1 MIGAVGDTPI
11 FVNRNGNGL
20 YDALYAHLP
29 PPDHVT
35 PDQRPPYAMLV
46 PRIAPNGSA
55 TDLVF
60 ELYDH
65 PKVDE
70 PSIGVPDALTN
81 DIVYDNF
88 VGPLFHD
95 LISRYGRDIAVLITR
110 GGGVW
115 VCSIPGAMAMVLGG
129 IVPQDPWEA
138 KIVLSPLLLQLDR
151 AARIF
156 TDSTDMRVSWTG
168 VIVGWANE
176 FLSIVFFFAWLNYAV
191 LTLTSALTLIPNIG
205 SSTIALPVLGPHHA
219 WQFFLAL
226 VVTVGEIVMVLLW
239 RLTFGKAIGLP
250 LLAFDIFMHVLLGAH
265 LSDDPITRIGTVTLS
280 LTFALGTQFAM
291 LSTGFM
297 AIRLRPL
304 TLDWAPR
311 QRKINQAHRELR
323 RMALDQRVEA
333 VQEAVK
339 NRQVP
344 PMAME
349 VSVGADGRVYERPIV
364 VPQPAAP
371 VAPQVQSGAQGGGQW
386 GAQPRAPR
394 QP

>member
-1 MIGAVGDTPI
+1 MRFSQVRQARRQRPPAATAHAAAAGAPGVGTTMIGAVGDTPI

-176 FLSIVFFFAWLNYAV
+176 FLSIVFFFA
-191 LTLTSALTLIPNIG
+191 
-205 SSTIALPVLGPHHA
+205 
-219 WQFFLAL
+219 
-226 VVTVGEIVMVLLW
+226 
-239 RLTFGKAIGLP
+239 
-250 LLAFDIFMHVLLGAH
+250 
-265 LSDDPITRIGTVTLS
+265 
-280 LTFALGTQFAM
+280 
-291 LSTGFM
+291 
-297 AIRLRPL
+297 
-304 TLDWAPR
+304 
-311 QRKINQAHRELR
+311 
-323 RMALDQRVEA
+323 
-333 VQEAVK
+333 
-339 NRQVP
+339 
-344 PMAME
+344 
-349 VSVGADGRVYERPIV
+349 
-364 VPQPAAP
+364 
-371 VAPQVQSGAQGGGQW
+371 
-386 GAQPRAPR
+386 
-394 QP
+394 